1 MAILEIENLRTGYG
15 EIEVLWSV
23 SLQVEDKG
31 ITALLGSNGAG
42 KTTMLNCITGLQD
55 VWSGHIR
62 FAGNDVTKVK
72 TSDRVEIGIS
82 MVPEGRGIFTD
93 MTVHENLMMG
103 AYTKKA
109 REKMKDSYEQ
119 VYQLF
124 PVLKERPNQKGGT
137 LSGGE
142 QQMLAVGRALMSRP
156 RILICDEPSTGL
168 SPKLTQL
175 MMGTLAKLAE
185 DNLPVFLIEQH
196 VKRSLDISHKAY
208 VIENGKIT
216 MEGSG
221 EELRKNEQLRKAY
234 MGI

>member
-1 MAILEIENLRTGYG
+1 MAILEIEELRTGYG

-42 KTTMLNCITGLQD
+42 KTTMLNCITGLQKA
-55 VWSGHIR
+55 WSGKIR
-62 FAGNDVTKVK
+62 FAGNDITKIK
-72 TSDRVEIGIS
+72 TSERVNLGIS
-82 MVPEGRGIFTD
+82 MIPEGRGIFAE
-93 MTVHENLMMG
+93 MTVLENLMMG

-109 REKMKDSYEQ
+109 REKMVDSFEQ
-119 VYQLF
+119 VYELF
-124 PVLKERPNQKGGT
+124 PVLKERPNQRAGT

-156 RILICDEPSTGL
+156 KLLICDEISTGL
-168 SPKLTQL
+168 SPRLTML

-185 DNLPVFLIEQH
+185 ENLPVFLIEQH
-196 VKRSLDISHKAY
+196 VKKALDISDKAY
-208 VIENGKIT
+208 VMENGKII
-216 MEGSG
+216 MEGNG
-221 EELRKNEQLRKAY
+221 EELRKNEKLRKAY

>member
-1 MAILEIENLRTGYG
+1 MAILEIEELRTGYG

-42 KTTMLNCITGLQD
+42 KTTMLSCITGLQKA
-55 VWSGHIR
+55 WSGEIR
-62 FAGNDVTKVK
+62 FAGNDITKIK
-72 TSDRVEIGIS
+72 TSERVKLGIS
-82 MVPEGRGIFTD
+82 MIPEGRGIFAE
-93 MTVHENLMMG
+93 MTVLENLMMG

-109 REKMKDSYEQ
+109 REKMTDSFEQ

-124 PVLKERPNQKGGT
+124 PVLKERPNQRAGT

-156 RILICDEPSTGL
+156 KLLICDEISTGL
-168 SPKLTQL
+168 SPRLTTL

-185 DNLPVFLIEQH
+185 ENLPVFLIEQH
-196 VKRSLDISHKAY
+196 VKKALDISDKAY
-208 VIENGKIT
+208 VIENGKII
-216 MEGSG
+216 MQGNS
-221 EELRKNEQLRKAY
+221 EELRKNEELRKAY

>member
-1 MAILEIENLRTGYG
+1 MAILEIEELRTGYG

-42 KTTMLNCITGLQD
+42 KTTMLNCITGLQKA
-55 VWSGHIR
+55 WSGKIR
-62 FAGNDVTKVK
+62 FAGSDITEIK
-72 TSDRVEIGIS
+72 TSERVNLGIS
-82 MVPEGRGIFTD
+82 MIPEGRGIFAE
-93 MTVHENLMMG
+93 MTVLENLMMG

-109 REKMKDSYEQ
+109 REKMVDSFEQ
-119 VYQLF
+119 VYELF
-124 PVLKERPNQKGGT
+124 PVLKERPNQRAGT

-156 RILICDEPSTGL
+156 KLLICDEISTGL
-168 SPKLTQL
+168 SPRLTML

-185 DNLPVFLIEQH
+185 ENLPVFLIEQH
-196 VKRSLDISHKAY
+196 VKKALDISDKAY
-208 VIENGKIT
+208 VMENGKII
-216 MEGSG
+216 MEGNG
-221 EELRKNEQLRKAY
+221 EELRKNEKLRKAY